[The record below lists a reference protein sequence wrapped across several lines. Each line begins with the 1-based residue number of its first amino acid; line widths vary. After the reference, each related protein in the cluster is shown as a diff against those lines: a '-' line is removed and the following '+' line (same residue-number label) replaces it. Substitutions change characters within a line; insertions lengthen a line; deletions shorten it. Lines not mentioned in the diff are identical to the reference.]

1 MSEAMRRLSI
11 ALCVLLLGIPACAA
25 GDDDWS
31 VLTMARDGSWGVA
44 CRGSQPEAITEAIRF
59 CRGLAGEVSSD
70 CGAQIVATR
79 GGWMIGNLCGDHRI
93 MATGS
98 TLMEAE
104 QEALNKEISLQLS
117 YVPDLPSCRRMVTV
131 DTSRAIVTSS
141 LRYSSPES
149 LALRRDD
156 GRAADVG
163 R

>member
-11 ALCVLLLGIPACAA
+11 SLCVLLFGIPACVA

-44 CRGSQPEAITEAIRF
+44 CRSSQPEAIAEAIRF
-59 CRGLAGEVSSD
+59 CRGLAGGASSD
-70 CGAQIVATR
+70 CGAQIAATR

-104 QEALNKEISLQLS
+104 REALNREISLQLS
-117 YVPDLPSCRRMVTV
+117 YVPDLPSCRRVVTI
-131 DTSRAIVTSS
+131 DTSRSLITSS
-141 LRYSSPES
+141 LVSSS
-149 LALRRDD
+149 TR
-156 GRAADVG
+156 
-163 R
+163 

>member
-1 MSEAMRRLSI
+1 MSEAIRRLST
-11 ALCVLLLGIPACAA
+11 ALCVLLFGIPACVA

-44 CRGSQPEAITEAIRF
+44 CRSSQPEAIAEAIRF
-59 CRGLAGEVSSD
+59 CRGLAGDASSD
-70 CGAQIVATR
+70 CGAQIAATR

-117 YVPDLPSCRRMVTV
+117 YVPELPPCRRMVTV
-131 DTSRAIVTSS
+131 DTSRALITSS
-141 LRYSSPES
+141 LRHPSAKS
-149 LALRRDD
+149 LAWRPDD
-156 GRAADVG
+156 RHAADISP
-163 R
+163 